1 MGKWNFK
8 TNGSEVKMK
17 RKLKI
22 SYNAPVILSFVFICL
37 VAMLVGVLTGGRS
50 TRLLFMTYHSSLA
63 NPLTYL
69 RLFTHVF
76 GHSGWSHFMGNAAY
90 LLLLGPMLEEKY
102 GSKMLMEIIALT
114 ALVTGIVNYIFFWN
128 VGLCGA
134 SGVVFAFIMLSSFTG
149 FQDGEIP
156 LTFILIAVIYIGQQ
170 VYEGIT
176 VLDNV
181 SNMAHIAGGFVGSTI
196 GYLLNKKPKRGYR

>member
-1 MGKWNFK
+1 
-8 TNGSEVKMK
+8 MK
-17 RKLKI
+17 KRMKI

-102 GSKMLMEIIALT
+102 GSKIADGDHSINS
-114 ALVTGIVNYIFFWN
+114 TGDGNCELYILLERWPVRSKWCCICFYY
-128 VGLCGA
+128 
-134 SGVVFAFIMLSSFTG
+134 
-149 FQDGEIP
+149 
-156 LTFILIAVIYIGQQ
+156 AVIFYGLPGRRDSTDIH
-170 VYEGIT
+170 
-176 VLDNV
+176 
-181 SNMAHIAGGFVGSTI
+181 SHCHHIYWSAGV
-196 GYLLNKKPKRGYR
+196 